1 MIKADN
7 KLVVTSIVFY
17 IIIIIIIIMMVVT
30 IMPCV
35 SLVATCDLRNYA
47 T

>member
-17 IIIIIIIIMMVVT
+17 IIIIIIIMMVVT